1 MSLIEDSAPVTT
13 RSTGNLIAWIIGI
26 VVLIVLAY
34 FLWQMFF

>member
-1 MSLIEDSAPVTT
+1 MSMVEDPAVVTT

-26 VVLIVLAY
+26 VILVVLIY